1 MSNFEECLFYKPTS
15 CSADFVKDATI
26 NFRTQPSLNK
36 SVLDNIKSNLTKIQR
51 HHEKEFTARSR
62 KYLFRGNE
70 FFVLISLNFIF
81 LHVDKCE
88 LQQED
93 V

>member
-1 MSNFEECLFYKPTS
+1 M
-15 CSADFVKDATI
+15 KDATI

-36 SVLDNIKSNLTKIQR
+36 YAALRVLDNIKSNLTKIQR
-51 HHEKEFTARSR
+51 HHEKEITARSR

-93 V
+93 I